1 MAYPISKWII
11 PPIYSPWIRKVEGI
25 ENIPRDKPFIIA
37 ANHSSYFDALLVPV
51 IVAPAINKKIHPL
64 VNSYYWKN
72 PITRFFLDLWE
83 SIPVYV
89 SKENDAKE
97 KNKTAFEKALS
108 YLKKG
113 ELAMIFPE
121 GGRSKDGKLQRAY
134 AGIAKLAIKA
144 MVPVLPV
151 GIIDANKVLPI
162 GKILPSFARCEV
174 KIGKPMS
181 FDKYHGKKPASKI
194 LNHITRS
201 IMKEIA
207 KLTNQKY
214 NY

>member
-37 ANHSSYFDALLVPV
+37 ANHSSYFDTLLPAIV
-51 IVAPAINKKIHPL
+51 IAPKINKKIHPL

-89 SKENDAKE
+89 SRENDAKE
-97 KNKTAFEKALS
+97 KNKAAFEKALS

-121 GGRSKDGKLQRAY
+121 GRRSKDGKLQRAY
-134 AGIAKLAIKA
+134 TGIAKLALKA
-144 MVPVLPV
+144 KVPVLPA

-162 GKILPSFARCEV
+162 GVMLPRFKRCEV
-174 KIGKPMS
+174 RIGKLMH
-181 FDKYHGKKPASKI
+181 FDQYHNKKITNKV
-194 LNHITRS
+194 LEEITRS

-207 KLTNQKY
+207 KLANQKY